1 MSSVNYEAEYP
12 IIRKL
17 SIASLVFAILAIP
30 AVVLQSSESAELKQL
45 GEISGVLIWVFFCI
59 EITVLLRIWEDNIEF
74 LKGHVLEVIVVIA
87 SSPLFLLAYESE
99 SFFGIAPFLR
109 MIRFAKF
116 VKIGKIGKTIHIFRK
131 DESLPKWSHYTVWAI
146 ATVLG
151 ISILGL
157 ILDTEAHSLSHG
169 FTYWFHLLEE
179 NFSFQVINTVLCLVV
194 FVISALLVH
203 RAHIQR
209 KTKADQWRSRGS

>member
-17 SIASLVFAILAIP
+17 SIAALIFAILSIP
-30 AVVLQSSESAELKQL
+30 AVVLQSSESDELKHL
-45 GEISGVLIWVFFCI
+45 GEISGVLIWAFFCI
-59 EITVLLRIWEDNIEF
+59 EITILLRIWEDNVRF
-74 LKGHVLEVIVVIA
+74 LKGHLLEVIVVIA

-99 SFFGIAPFLR
+99 SLFGIAPFLR

-131 DESLPKWSHYTVWAI
+131 DDSLPKWSDYAVWAI
-146 ATVLG
+146 AAVLG

-157 ILDTEAHSLSHG
+157 MLDTGAHSLSHG

-179 NFSFQVINTVLCLVV
+179 NFSFQLINSVLCLVV
-194 FVISALLVH
+194 FVISALLIH

-209 KTKADQWRSRGS
+209 KAKENQRRSRGS